1 MSRAL
6 RGSSWETTTTANDG
20 GACVCLSRVE
30 GSGLPSRVARARART
45 GSAASYS
52 GAMELSGANM
62 RANVVRPASEPRL
75 RVKPSQNRHRWQSGF
90 PRSTS
95 AECFCSKMPML
106 VSTVLATENPMPSN
120 VVLAMLLWPA
130 GN

>member
-1 MSRAL
+1 MSTGGRRSGRSGRSGRRSA
-6 RGSSWETTTTANDG
+6 EG
-20 GACVCLSRVE
+20 GA
-30 GSGLPSRVARARART
+30 ART